1 MNQQTLNGNWQF
13 RQAGTD
19 DSSPN
24 PLREW
29 LPATVPGGV
38 HTDLLALGKIPDPF
52 VADNELKVMWVAESD
67 WEYRRTFSVDPVLL
81 AAENLALVCDGLDTL
96 ADVYI
101 NGTYLGHAEN
111 MFRQW
116 EWDVKSLL
124 VTGENEIRIFFGSPL
139 RFIAG
144 KQAQLPLPGGG
155 DIPGGPHLRKAP
167 CHFGWDW
174 GPKLPP
180 IGVWKDIRLE
190 GFSERFNDVHLR
202 QSLENGVAILRADIH
217 ADEKIDGELKVSMT
231 VVSPTGER
239 FAAETE
245 LLGNFGVYSDEDED
259 DFLDDGQDFD
269 GFAAISIQIPN
280 PQLWWPNGY
289 GPERV
294 EGQPLYTVE
303 ISLKDGETVLDQR
316 NYQIGLRTVELRQD
330 LDQWGKEFTFYVNGV
345 RLFAKGADWI
355 PTDSLPTRITESML
369 EGLLKSAV
377 DANMNM
383 LRVWGGGY
391 YPEDMFYDLCDR
403 LGLLV
408 WQDFMFACGI
418 YPADADF
425 FENVRIEAVENVRR
439 LRHHA
444 ALALWCGNNEM
455 EQGWC
460 DWGWN
465 KPDDPLN
472 QRLKDGYDRMF
483 HQMLPELLDFEDPD
497 HPYWPS
503 SASANTPF
511 EGANNQVQGD
521 CHYWDVWHG
530 RKPFTAYRT
539 QFPRFMSEFGFQA
552 LPPLKTI
559 ATYAEPADWNMT
571 SYIMEHHQRSGSGNG
586 LMIAQMTDTFR
597 MPKDFSALVYL
608 SLLLQAEGIRYGVE
622 HWRRNRNRVS
632 GTLIWQLNDCWP
644 VASWASLDYFG
655 RWKALHYAAK
665 RFYAPLLLSVA
676 DYGKVMK
683 VHVTSDLV
691 EPVDVLVRWRLET
704 LDGKTLQKGEQPLR
718 AMALADTLAGTYDFS
733 TQVSA
738 INQKNVVFVAEMW
751 QAGKLVAHS
760 ATPFVANKHLE
771 LRKPG
776 LKAQTRVEGQTLFV
790 DVSARTLARF
800 VELSVEGA
808 DPVFSDNYFDVP
820 AGVTVTVTCPLPE
833 GWTAKSKVAARSLY
847 DSFAG

>member
-1 MNQQTLNGNWQF
+1 MEKKTLTGVWQF
-13 RQAGTD
+13 RQAGTE
-19 DSSPN
+19 
-24 PLREW
+24 EW

-38 HTDLLALGKIPDPF
+38 HTDLMALGKIPDPF
-52 VADNELKVMWVAESD
+52 MADNELKVMWVAETD
-67 WEYRRTFSVDPVLL
+67 WEYRHTFTANTALL
-81 AAENLALVCDGLDTL
+81 AADNLSLVCDGLDTL
-96 ADVYI
+96 ADVYL
-101 NGTYLGHAEN
+101 NDTYLGHAEN
-111 MFRQW
+111 MFRSW
-116 EWDVKSLL
+116 EWDVKTLL
-124 VTGENEIRIFFGSPL
+124 NQGKNEIRIVFASPL

-144 KQAQLPLPGGG
+144 KQAQLPLQGGG
-155 DIPGGPHLRKAP
+155 DIPGGPHLRKSP

-180 IGVWKDIRLE
+180 IGIWKDIRLE
-190 GFSERFNDVHLR
+190 GFSTRLENVHLR
-202 QSLENGVAILRADIH
+202 QNLDGDLAMISADIS
-217 ADEKIDGELKVSMT
+217 AEGILTDEIK
-231 VVSPTGER
+231 
-239 FAAETE
+239 
-245 LLGNFGVYSDEDED
+245 
-259 DFLDDGQDFD
+259 
-269 GFAAISIQIPN
+269 AAITVTGPSGEKFQSEESLLSLGDGDYFVNLSVEIPD

-289 GPERV
+289 GA
-294 EGQPLYTVE
+294 QPLYNVE
-303 ISLKDGETVLDQR
+303 VTLRTGKTVLDQR
-316 NYQIGLRTVELRQD
+316 AYKIGLRTLELSQD
-330 LDQWGKEFTFYVNGV
+330 PDQWGKEFTFYINGV

-355 PTDSLPTRITESML
+355 PTDSLPTRITEAML
-369 EGLLKSAV
+369 DGLLKSAV

-383 LRVWGGGY
+383 LRIWGGGY

-403 LGLLV
+403 YGILL

-425 FENVRIEAVENVRR
+425 FENFRVEAIENVRR

-483 HQMLPELLDFEDPD
+483 HHMLPELLEFEDPD

-511 EGANNQVQGD
+511 DGANNQVQGD

-539 QFPRFMSEFGFQA
+539 SFPRFMSEFGFQA

-571 SYIMEHHQRSGSGNG
+571 SYVMEHHQRSGSGNG

-597 MPKDFSALVYL
+597 MPKDFPALTYL
-608 SLLLQAEGIRYGVE
+608 SMILQAEGIRYGVE

-644 VASWASLDYFG
+644 VASWSSLDYFG

-676 DYGKVMK
+676 DYGKAVK
-683 VHVTSDLV
+683 IHITSDLI
-691 EPVDVLVRWRLET
+691 EPTDALVRWQLET
-704 LDGKTLQKGEQPLR
+704 IDGQVMQHGEQVVRVP
-718 AMALADTLAGTYDFS
+718 ALADTLVSSLDFS
-733 TQVSA
+733 AQVTSE
-738 INQKNVVFVAEMW
+738 NQRHVVFVAELW
-751 QAGKLVAHS
+751 QTAELKARSV
-760 ATPFVANKHLE
+760 TPFVPNKHLE
-771 LRKPG
+771 LSDAG
-776 LKAQTRVEGQTLFV
+776 LSATARVKGQTLFV
-790 DVSARTLARF
+790 DVSATTLARF
-800 VELSVEGA
+800 VELSIDGSDA
-808 DPVFSDNYFDVP
+808 VFSDNYFDLP
-820 AGVTVTVTCPLPE
+820 AGATVTITTPLPKH
-833 GWTAKSKVAARSLY
+833 WTAKSKVQVQSLRESY
-847 DSFAG
+847 

>member
-1 MNQQTLNGNWQF
+1 MNKQLLNGEWYF
-13 RQAGTD
+13 RQCGTE
-19 DSSPN
+19 
-24 PLREW
+24 EW

-52 VADNELKVMWVAESD
+52 VADNELKVMWVAETD
-67 WEYRRTFSVDPVLL
+67 WEYRRTFNTDAALL
-81 AAENLALVCDGLDTL
+81 AEENIVLVCEGLDTI
-96 ADVYI
+96 ADVYL
-101 NGTYLGHAEN
+101 NGSYLGHAEN
-111 MFRQW
+111 MFRRW
-116 EWDVKSLL
+116 EWNVKGVLRA
-124 VTGENEIRIFFGSPL
+124 GENELRVLFGSPV
-139 RFIAG
+139 RFIAA
-144 KQAQLPLPGGG
+144 KQEQLPLQGGG

-167 CHFGWDW
+167 CHWGWDW

-180 IGVWKDIRLE
+180 IGIWKDIRFE
-190 GFSERFNDVHLR
+190 GYSVRFEDVHVR
-202 QSLENGVAILRADIH
+202 QHLNGDAAALSADIS
-217 ADEKIDGELKVSMT
+217 ARVRGKEAVSASIT
-231 VVSPTGER
+231 VTSPSGER
-239 FAAETE
+239 FENE
-245 LLGNFGVYSDEDED
+245 ERLLHLSEGD
-259 DFLDDGQDFD
+259 DDHADL
-269 GFAAISIQIPN
+269 SIEIPQ
-280 PQLWWPNGY
+280 PQLWWPSGY
-289 GPERV
+289 GS
-294 EGQPLYTVE
+294 QPLYEVE
-303 ISLKDGETVLDQR
+303 VTLKDGTTILDR
-316 NYQIGLRTVELRQD
+316 RSYKIGLRTIELSQEP
-330 LDQWGKEFTFYVNGV
+330 DQWGKEFTFYVNGV

-355 PTDSLPTRITESML
+355 PTDSLPTRITAAHLEML
-369 EGLLKSAV
+369 IKAAA

-403 LGLLV
+403 YGILL

-460 DWGWN
+460 DWHWN

-483 HQMLPELLDFEDPD
+483 HHMLPELLECADPD

-503 SASANTPF
+503 SASADTPF

-530 RKPFTAYRT
+530 RKPFSAYRT

-559 ATYAEPADWNMT
+559 AMYAEPADWNMT

-586 LMIAQMTDTFR
+586 LMIAQMTDAFR
-597 MPKDFSALVYL
+597 MPRDFASLVYL
-608 SLLLQAEGIRYGVE
+608 SLILQAEGIRYGVE
-622 HWRRNRNRVS
+622 HWRRNRDRVS

-644 VASWASLDYFG
+644 VASWSSLDYFG

-676 DYGKVMK
+676 DYGKTMK

-691 EPVDVLVRWRLET
+691 EPVDLLIRWRLET
-704 LDGKTLQKGEQPLR
+704 VDGECLNSGEQTLR
-718 AMALADTLAGTYDFS
+718 AMALADTLVGSYDL
-733 TQVSA
+733 SA
-738 INQKNVVFVAEMW
+738 FLPAKIQRRVVFVAEMW
-751 QAGKLVAHS
+751 QNGKLLTRS
-760 ATPFVANKHLE
+760 ITPFVANKHLE
-771 LRKPG
+771 LSKPD
-776 LKAQTRVEGQTLFV
+776 LNVQTRVEGKTLCV

-800 VELSVEGA
+800 VELSIDGA
-808 DPVFSDNYFDVP
+808 DAVFSDNYFDIP
-820 AGVTVTVTCPLPE
+820 AGGTVTVNTPLPE
-833 GWTAKSKVAARSLY
+833 KWTSERNVQARSLY
-847 DSFAG
+847 ESFA

>member
-1 MNQQTLNGNWQF
+1 MQKISLSGAWQF
-13 RQAGTD
+13 RQAGTNAGA
-19 DSSPN
+19 PQ
-24 PLREW
+24 PWQEW
-29 LPATVPGGV
+29 QPASVPGGV
-38 HTDLLALGKIPDPF
+38 HTDLLALGQIPDPF
-52 VADNELKVMWVAESD
+52 VADNELKVMWVAETD
-67 WEYRRTFSVDPVLL
+67 WEYRRTFSVNADLL
-81 AAENLALVCDGLDTL
+81 AQENVTLVCDGLDTI
-96 ADVYI
+96 ADVYL
-101 NGTYLGHAEN
+101 NETYLGHAEN
-111 MFRQW
+111 MFRRW
-116 EWDVKSLL
+116 EWDVKDLL
-124 VTGENEIRIFFGSPL
+124 RAGENEIRLYFGSPL
-139 RFIAG
+139 RFITA
-144 KQAQLPLPGGG
+144 KQAQLPLQGGG

-180 IGVWKDIRLE
+180 IGIWKDIRLE
-190 GFSERFNDVHLR
+190 GYAVRLENVHLR
-202 QSLENGVAILRADIH
+202 QSLDGDLAVISADIS
-217 ADEKIDGELKVSMT
+217 AEVSAKAEIKASITVTGPAGEQFKAK
-231 VVSPTGER
+231 E
-239 FAAETE
+239 A
-245 LLGNFGVYSDEDED
+245 LLPLVEDE
-259 DFLDDGQDFD
+259 FY
-269 GFAAISIQIPN
+269 FANLTVEIPH

-289 GPERV
+289 GS
-294 EGQPLYTVE
+294 QPLYEVE
-303 ISLKDGETVLDQR
+303 VTLKDGNTVLDQR
-316 NYQIGLRTVELRQD
+316 AYKIGLRMIELRQEP
-330 LDQWGKEFTFYVNGV
+330 DQWGQEFTFYVNGV

-355 PTDSLPTRITESML
+355 PTDSLPTRITESMLEGLLKSAVDASML

-425 FENVRIEAVENVRR
+425 FENVQIEAVENVRR

-465 KPDDPLN
+465 KPEDALN

-483 HQMLPELLDFEDPD
+483 HHMLPELLEVEDPD

-503 SASANTPF
+503 SASSNTPF
-511 EGANNQVQGD
+511 KGANEQVQGD

-559 ATYAEPADWNMT
+559 ATYADPADWNMT

-597 MPKDFSALVYL
+597 MPKNFESLVYL

-676 DYGKVMK
+676 DYGKTMK

-691 EPVDVLVRWRLET
+691 DPVDVVVHWRLET
-704 LDGKTLQKGEQPLR
+704 LDGKIMQKGEQNLR
-718 AMALADTLAGTYDFS
+718 AAALADTLVGTYDFS
-733 TQVSA
+733 TLVNA
-738 INQKNVVFVAEMW
+738 ENQKKVVFVAEMW
-751 QAGKLVAHS
+751 QDGKIATRSV
-760 ATPFVANKHLE
+760 TPFVANKHLE

-776 LKAQTRVEGQTLFV
+776 LKVQTRVEGQTLFV
-790 DVSARTLARF
+790 EVSTKTLARF
-800 VELSVEGA
+800 VELSSDGTDA
-808 DPVFSDNYFDVP
+808 VFSDNYFDLP
-820 AGVTVTVTCPLPE
+820 AGVTVTVTTPLPE
-833 GWTAKSKVAARSLY
+833 GWGAQSKVEARSLY

>member
-1 MNQQTLNGNWQF
+1 MQKLTLSGEWQF
-13 RQAGTD
+13 RQCGTK
-19 DSSPN
+19 
-24 PLREW
+24 EW

-52 VADNELKVMWVAESD
+52 VADNELKVMWVAEND
-67 WEYRRTFSVDPVLL
+67 WEYRRSFTVDADLL
-81 AAENLALVCDGLDTL
+81 AQENVALVCDGLDTV
-96 ADVYI
+96 ADVYL
-101 NGTYLGHAEN
+101 NGAYLGHAEN
-111 MFRQW
+111 MFRRW

-124 VTGENEIRIFFGSPL
+124 KEGSNELLITFGSPV
-139 RFIAG
+139 RFITA
-144 KQAQLPLPGGG
+144 KQAQLPIQGGG

-167 CHFGWDW
+167 CHWGWDW

-180 IGVWKDIRLE
+180 IGVWKEIRLE
-190 GFSERFNDVHLR
+190 GYSVRFENVHVR
-202 QSLENGVAILRADIH
+202 QNLDLNIATITADIETGVFNNAEIKAFLKVTGPNGEQYKAKDALTSIYAGENGFANLSVDIP
-217 ADEKIDGELKVSMT
+217 D
-231 VVSPTGER
+231 
-239 FAAETE
+239 
-245 LLGNFGVYSDEDED
+245 
-259 DFLDDGQDFD
+259 
-269 GFAAISIQIPN
+269 

-289 GPERV
+289 GA
-294 EGQPLYTVE
+294 QPLYDVE
-303 ISLKDGETVLDQR
+303 VTLKEGKNILDR
-316 NYQIGLRTVELRQD
+316 RTYKLGLREIELCQEQ
-330 LDQWGKEFTFYVNGV
+330 DQWGKEFTFYVNGV

-355 PTDSLPTRITESML
+355 PADSLPTRISESYL

-403 LGLLV
+403 YGILI

-425 FENVRIEAVENVRR
+425 FENVRVEAVENVRR

-465 KPDDPLN
+465 KPEDPLN

-483 HQMLPELLDFEDPD
+483 HHMLPELLEDEDPD
-497 HPYWPS
+497 HVYWPS
-503 SASANTPF
+503 SASASTPF
-511 EGANNQVQGD
+511 DGANNQVQGD

-539 QFPRFMSEFGFQA
+539 QYPRFMSEFGFQA

-559 ATYAEPADWNMT
+559 ATYADPADWNMT

-597 MPKDFSALVYL
+597 MPRDFSSLVYL

-676 DYGKVMK
+676 EDGKTMR

-691 EPVDVLVRWRLET
+691 RPVDVLVRWRLEM
-704 LDGKTLQKGEQPLR
+704 LNGKCLNSGEKNLR
-718 AMALADTLAGTYDFS
+718 AMSLADTLVGVYDFS
-733 TQVSA
+733 TLVSDENKRK
-738 INQKNVVFVAEMW
+738 IIFVAEMW
-751 QAGKLVAHS
+751 QDGKLVS
-760 ATPFVANKHLE
+760 QSVTPFVANKHLE
-771 LRKPG
+771 LRRPG
-776 LKAQTRVEGQTLFV
+776 LKVQSHVEGKTLYM
-790 DVSARTLARF
+790 DVSAHSLARF
-800 VELSVEGA
+800 VELSIDGSDA
-808 DPVFSDNYFDVP
+808 VFSDNYFDVP
-820 AGVTVTVTCPLPE
+820 AGTIVTVTTPLPE
-833 GWTAKSKVAARSLY
+833 NWTADSKVEVRSLY
-847 DSFAG
+847 ESFA

>member
-1 MNQQTLNGNWQF
+1 MQKLTLSGEWQF
-13 RQAGTD
+13 CQCGT
-19 DSSPN
+19 N
-24 PLREW
+24 EW

-38 HTDLLALGKIPDPF
+38 HSDLLSLGKIPDPF
-52 VADNELKVMWVAESD
+52 VADNEIKVMWVAESD
-67 WEYRRTFSVDPVLL
+67 WEYRRSFTVSADLL
-81 AAENLALVCDGLDTL
+81 AEENVNLACDGLDTI
-96 ADVYI
+96 ADVYL

-111 MFRQW
+111 MFRRW
-116 EWDVKSLL
+116 EWDVKPLL
-124 VTGENEIRIFFGSPL
+124 KQGSNELIIIFGSPV
-139 RFIAG
+139 RFITA
-144 KQAQLPLPGGG
+144 KQAQLPLQGGG

-167 CHFGWDW
+167 CHWGWDW

-180 IGVWKDIRLE
+180 IGVWKEIRLE
-190 GFSERFNDVHLR
+190 GYSVQFENVHLR
-202 QSLENGVAILRADIH
+202 QSLRLDGADIS
-217 ADEKIDGELKVSMT
+217 ADVEIEAAGGVDRKVLLKVTGPDGEEYKAKETL
-231 VVSPTGER
+231 SPMLEGETC
-239 FAAETE
+239 FAYLAVE
-245 LLGNFGVYSDEDED
+245 
-259 DFLDDGQDFD
+259 
-269 GFAAISIQIPN
+269 IPN

-289 GPERV
+289 GA
-294 EGQPLYTVE
+294 QPLYEVE
-303 ISLKDGETVLDQR
+303 VTLKEGKNLLDR
-316 NYQIGLRTVELRQD
+316 RTYRIGLREIELRQEP
-330 LDQWGKEFTFYVNGV
+330 DQWGREFTFYVNGV

-355 PTDSLPTRITESML
+355 PADSLPTRINEPYL

-403 LGLLV
+403 YGILV

-418 YPADADF
+418 YPADANF
-425 FENVRIEAVENVRR
+425 FENFRVEAVENVRR

-460 DWGWN
+460 EWGWN

-483 HQMLPELLDFEDPD
+483 HHMLPELLEDEDPD

-511 EGANNQVQGD
+511 EGANDQVQGD

-539 QFPRFMSEFGFQA
+539 QYPRFMSEFGFQA

-559 ATYAEPADWNMT
+559 ATYANPADWNMT

-597 MPKDFSALVYL
+597 MPKDFSSLVYL
-608 SLLLQAEGIRYGVE
+608 SLILQAEGIRYGVE
-622 HWRRNRNRVS
+622 HWRRNRDRVS

-676 DYGKVMK
+676 DTGKTMK
-683 VHVTSDLV
+683 VHVTSDLIQ
-691 EPVDVLVRWRLET
+691 PVDVLVRWRLER
-704 LDGKTLQKGEQPLR
+704 LDGKSLSSGEQNLR
-718 AMALADTLAGTYDFS
+718 AMALADTLVGSYDFS
-733 TQVSA
+733 TLVSA
-738 INQKNVVFVAEMW
+738 ENQRNMVFVAELW
-751 QAGKLVAHS
+751 QDGRLVSQS

-771 LRKPG
+771 LRKPS
-776 LKAQTRVEGQTLFV
+776 LKIHSRVEGRTLCV
-790 DVSARTLARF
+790 DVSARSLARF
-800 VELSVEGA
+800 VELSIDGA
-808 DPVFSDNYFDVP
+808 DAVFSDNYFDVP
-820 AGVTVTVTCPLPE
+820 AGTTVTVSTPLPE
-833 GWTAKSKVAARSLY
+833 NWTQESRVQVRSLY
-847 DSFAG
+847 DSFA